1 MLVCNFLFYRIAEL
15 CSLPWVSL
23 VRTAELWCNSVSG
36 FLRIAELCDLPCS
49 PLSKLQNCAEFR
61 PLYPSSWAEGSKSC
75 FWSLALKPH
84 VSLTFSLANWSV
96 WAPGAPWGF
105 WGVPGPLW
113 AAWVAW
119 GCLRLSWGSL
129 GALLGPAW
137 CTPGPLSFKFLSSS
151 SLSLPLSLSL
161 SSSLSGGPEV
171 VGRVGGSGSVGCW
184 SGFGGWGSLG

>member
-1 MLVCNFLFYRIAEL
+1 M
-15 CSLPWVSL
+15 SL
-23 VRTAELWCNSVSG
+23 VRNAELWCDSVSR

-49 PLSKLQNCAEFR
+49 PFSKLQNSNEFR

-75 FWSLALKPH
+75 FGSLALKPH
-84 VSLTFSLANWSV
+84 VSLTFSLANCSI
-96 WAPGAPWGF
+96 WAPGAPGGF
-105 WGVPGPLW
+105 LGVPGPLW

-137 CTPGPLSFKFLSSS
+137 CTPGPLSFKLLSSS
-151 SLSLPLSLSL
+151 WLSLPLPLSLSL

-171 VGRVGGSGSVGCW
+171 VGRVSGSGSVGCW
-184 SGFGGWGSLG
+184 SGRWLGVCWLLVGFGWLGPLVD

>member
-1 MLVCNFLFYRIAEL
+1 M
-15 CSLPWVSL
+15 
-23 VRTAELWCNSVSG
+23 VRFFSG
-36 FLRIAELCDLPCS
+36 FRRIAELCDLPCI
-49 PLSKLQNCAEFR
+49 PLSKLQNYAEFR

-137 CTPGPLSFKFLSSS
+137 CTPGPLSLKLFSSS
-151 SLSLPLSLSL
+151 LLSLPLPLSL

-184 SGFGGWGSLG
+184 SGLGGWGSLG